1 MRAPSK
7 FDEYYLIERIAV
19 GGMAEVFKGVSYGA
33 EGFERLSA
41 VKRVLP
47 HIAEDKE
54 FIEMFI
60 DEAKI
65 AAQLQHPNIG
75 QVFHLGQ
82 SEGKYFI
89 AMEFISGQDLRAI
102 FDRARERGTPLDLG
116 WCAYMVKEVCEALDY
131 AHRKTNARQEPM
143 HLIHRDVSPQ
153 NIIVSYDGGT
163 KLIDFG
169 IAGGDPQGQV
179 QLHEP

>member
-1 MRAPSK
+1 MKNLVR

-47 HIAEDKE
+47 HISEDRE
-54 FIEMFI
+54 FIEMFV

-65 AAQLQHPNIG
+65 AAQLHHPNIG

-82 SEGKYFI
+82 CEEKYFI
-89 AMEFISGQDLRAI
+89 AMEYISGQDLRAI
-102 FDRARERGTPLDLG
+102 FDRARLQNTYLSIG
-116 WCAYMVKEVCEALDY
+116 VVIHIIKEVCEALDY
-131 AHRKTNARQEPM
+131 AHRKTNTNQEPM

-153 NIIVSYDGGT
+153 NIITSYDGSV

-169 IAGGDPQGQV
+169 IAKATGKINVNMDTI
-179 QLHEP
+179 